1 MCNVRTS
8 AMVSALKLE
17 TQTQYGV
24 RDDQYEVL
32 KSSACLQESI
42 MLLLLSLASLFIV
55 NSHALKPSF
64 LILPFSFFLCRKVK
78 AVTLNFGLLA
88 VQSQEERTKK
98 RESPLPCSPVLHK
111 TQTWIPA
118 PPFQMLYA
126 SFSRQFKMKQTTRE
140 SGQLKRILF

>member
-1 MCNVRTS
+1 MCKLRTS

-24 RDDQYEVL
+24 RDDQYEAL

-42 MLLLLSLASLFIV
+42 MLLLLSLASLFTV
-55 NSHALKPSF
+55 KSHALKPSF

-88 VQSQEERTKK
+88 VQSQEERTKRGK
-98 RESPLPCSPVLHK
+98 APCPAAQCYTKSDLNPNPLHFRCCMPLSLNNSK
-111 TQTWIPA
+111 
-118 PPFQMLYA
+118 
-126 SFSRQFKMKQTTRE
+126 
-140 SGQLKRILF
+140 